1 MHPMTSADVFKLLES
16 EGLPQSLK
24 ASVTQLFE
32 AIRQGHTALQLSNKE
47 LDLWAQTLTES
58 EIATLFAVNRGA
70 LQIRQHFAQES
81 RVAGA
86 LKKRSSRPAL
96 NITID
101 PKQLMPHADTS
112 QQGAIVGAASQRL
125 SIVTGGPGTGKTTT
139 AAAIIAAKR
148 TLFQRLPRVALV
160 APTGKAAV
168 RLNRIISGRHIE
180 NAIG

>member
-1 MHPMTSADVFKLLES
+1 MPYAD
-16 EGLPQSLK
+16 
-24 ASVTQLFE
+24 A
-32 AIRQGHTALQLSNKE
+32 
-47 LDLWAQTLTES
+47 
-58 EIATLFAVNRGA
+58 
-70 LQIRQHFAQES
+70 
-81 RVAGA
+81 
-86 LKKRSSRPAL
+86 
-96 NITID
+96 
-101 PKQLMPHADTS
+101 S